1 MKRLLIFLSLVL
13 TLAMSACDDDSE
25 DVTTTPLTITSENAP
40 QVTGAVWNTTAD
52 ANDLG
57 KISEKTIEDLIK
69 RAEQSQ
75 ATSVSATP
83 LGISLNIPVN
93 CDSGSVSIS
102 WGDDDNNMM
111 PTPGD
116 TFTFI
121 FTACNLGSA
130 GATLTGTMSLT
141 LKPEIGT
148 DPTRIGLAADIR
160 FSGLQVSTNGE
171 QFIADGDATLTAGAL
186 VPENTSL
193 LGVRLSG
200 NSLTLR
206 RANNAATLSAYS
218 LLATVNPL
226 VETRPYTAQL
236 NGTLTTTEL
245 GGSIVF
251 NTEQALQGV
260 GDEPPTSGVL
270 LIQGSNLTDGLNAT
284 LRVTAIGEGKVRL
297 ELDAS
302 TETTWDQIL
311 QSPDG

>member
-13 TLAMSACDDDSE
+13 PLAMSACDDKSE
-25 DVTTTPLTITSENAP
+25 DVPITPLTITSENAP
-40 QVTGAVWNTTAD
+40 QVTGAVWHTAAD

-57 KISEKTIEDLIK
+57 QISDKTIEDLIE

-75 ATSVSATP
+75 AATVSATA
-83 LGISLNIPVN
+83 LGISRDFLVN
-93 CDSGSVSIS
+93 CDTGSVNIS
-102 WGDDDNNMM
+102 WGDGDNNTK

-116 TFTFI
+116 TFTFM
-121 FTACNLGSA
+121 FTACALASV
-130 GATLTGTMSLT
+130 GATLGGTMSLT

-160 FSGLQVSTNGE
+160 FSNLQVATDGK
-171 QFIADGDATLTAGAL
+171 QFVADGDTTLTAGAL
-186 VPENTSL
+186 VQDNTSL

-206 RANNAATLSAYS
+206 QANNAATLSSYS
-218 LLATVNPL
+218 LLKIVDPL
-226 VETRPYTAQL
+226 AQTRPYTVQL
-236 NGTLTTTEL
+236 SGTLATTEL
-245 GGSIVF
+245 GGSVVF

-260 GDEPPTSGVL
+260 SDEPPNSGVL
-270 LIQGSNLTDGLNAT
+270 LIQGSNLTGGVNAT

-297 ELDAS
+297 ELDAT

-311 QSPDG
+311 

>member
-57 KISEKTIEDLIK
+57 QISEKTIEDLIK

-75 ATSVSATP
+75 AASVSATP

-102 WGDDDNNMM
+102 WGDGDNNTI

-116 TFTFI
+116 TFTFV
-121 FTACNLGSA
+121 FTQCNLGSA

-141 LKPEIGT
+141 LKPEVGS
-148 DPTRIGLAADIR
+148 DPTRIGLAADII
-160 FSGLQVSTNGE
+160 FSSLQVTIDSE

-193 LGVRLSG
+193 LGVRLTG

-206 RANNAATLSAYS
+206 QANKTATLSGYS
-218 LLATVNPL
+218 LLKTVDPL
-226 VETRPYTAQL
+226 AQTRPYTVQL
-236 NGTLTTTEL
+236 SGTLTTTEL
-245 GGSIVF
+245 GGSVVF

-260 GDEPPTSGVL
+260 GDAPPTSGVL
-270 LIQGSNLTDGLNAT
+270 LIQGSNLTNGLNAT

-297 ELDAS
+297 ELDAA
-302 TETTWDQIL
+302 TDTTWDQIL
-311 QSPDG
+311 

>member
-57 KISEKTIEDLIK
+57 QISEKTIEDLIK

-75 ATSVSATP
+75 AASVSATP

-102 WGDDDNNMM
+102 WGDGDNNTI

-116 TFTFI
+116 TFTFV
-121 FTACNLGSA
+121 FTQCNLGSA

-141 LKPEIGT
+141 LKPEVGS
-148 DPTRIGLAADIR
+148 DPTRIGLAADII
-160 FSGLQVSTNGE
+160 FSSLQVTIDSE

-193 LGVRLSG
+193 LGVRLTG

-206 RANNAATLSAYS
+206 QANKTATLSGYS
-218 LLATVNPL
+218 LLKTVDPL
-226 VETRPYTAQL
+226 AQTRPYTVQL
-236 NGTLTTTEL
+236 SGTLTTTEL
-245 GGSIVF
+245 GGSVVF

-260 GDEPPTSGVL
+260 GDAPPTSGVL
-270 LIQGSNLTDGLNAT
+270 LIQGSNLTNGLNAT

-297 ELDAS
+297 ELDAA

-311 QSPDG
+311 

>member
-25 DVTTTPLTITSENAP
+25 DDTTSPLTITSENAP

-57 KISEKTIEDLIK
+57 QISEKTIEDLIK

-75 ATSVSATP
+75 AASVSATP

-102 WGDDDNNMM
+102 WGDGDNNTI

-116 TFTFI
+116 TFTFV
-121 FTACNLGSA
+121 FTQCNLGSA

-141 LKPEIGT
+141 LKPEVGS
-148 DPTRIGLAADIR
+148 DPTRIGLAADII
-160 FSGLQVSTNGE
+160 FSSLQVTIDSE

-193 LGVRLSG
+193 LGVRLTG

-206 RANNAATLSAYS
+206 QANKTATLSGYS
-218 LLATVNPL
+218 LLKTVDPL
-226 VETRPYTAQL
+226 AQTRPYTVQL
-236 NGTLTTTEL
+236 SGTLTTTEL
-245 GGSIVF
+245 GGSVVF

-260 GDEPPTSGVL
+260 GDAPPTSGVL
-270 LIQGSNLTDGLNAT
+270 LIQGSNLTNGLNAT

-297 ELDAS
+297 ELDAA

-311 QSPDG
+311 